1 MATITLTYHARPPDG
16 GADHLLVMSTT
27 VVSALE
33 TIDLAAVAI
42 ARQYPYAL
50 PERASN
56 SAWQIVD
63 PSSRQILATLVVT
76 T

>member
-16 GADHLLVMSTT
+16 GADHLLVASTS

-42 ARQYPYAL
+42 ARQYPHAL
-50 PERASN
+50 PKRSSD
-56 SAWQIVD
+56 SAWQVVN
-63 PSSRQILATLVVT
+63 PSTRQILATLVVT
-76 T
+76 D